1 MKFINLG
8 FYNDIEDLKMLGN
21 ETADDIIS
29 AMLSEQGHFYKLD
42 DKSPCDEIGVLD
54 LNPQFTTDKKYA
66 VVYDIPTDMSKLE
79 EYKNK
84 GVDFFI
90 DIYEVVDE
98 DDDDTNEDGKPMT
111 IKAMKNCL
119 SVIRKDTES
128 HIRELFEKYNIKEL
142 DCTECGYCPLVLPS
156 ANGDGSESYTLD
168 RVEIN
173 DKNYGVI
180 FHCSNCYDN
189 DFVMVSD
196 VPIEEL
202 IDILE
207 WLETN
212 IEDLIDE

>member
-1 MKFINLG
+1 MKLAVHIAY
-8 FYNDIEDLKMLGN
+8 YNDIEDLKYF
-21 ETADDIIS
+21 A
-29 AMLSEQGHFYKLD
+29 
-42 DKSPCDEIGVLD
+42 DKSADEIVKHYNENYGAICSVDKGNVFAVEDFDKDAIQL
-54 LNPQFTTDKKYA
+54 TTDGKYL
-66 VVYDIPTDMSKLE
+66 VQIDLPNDLKLLGE
-79 EYKNK
+79 ENVCQFY
-84 GVDFFI
+84 I
-90 DIYEVVDE
+90 DIYKVEEV
-98 DDDDTNEDGKPMT
+98 DDDTNEDGEPMT
-111 IKAMKNCL
+111 IKAMKNCI

-128 HIRELFEKYNIKEL
+128 HIRKLLENYNIKEL
-142 DCTECGYCPLVLPS
+142 YCTEYGDCPIVLPS
-156 ANGDGSESYTLD
+156 ADGDGSESYTLD